1 MDISHFTKIYRICN
15 ADISRCVSNQNIMLN
30 TIHQY
35 LTENLKPSRL
45 AHTMNVADLARSL
58 CEKHGIDG
66 EKGYLAGL
74 LHDCT
79 KQKSTPEQL
88 TLIEKYNIILEYPVE
103 NMEPCLH
110 ADTGAEVARDI
121 FGIDDEIYNAIKYH
135 TLGRE
140 NMTDLEKIIYIA
152 DKCEVGRDTQLKK
165 APLWREM
172 AGESLDKAL
181 LDIISDNIL
190 YLASKGATPHANT
203 LAILS
208 QLERSTQKEV

>member
-1 MDISHFTKIYRICN
+1 MKLHFNSSY
-15 ADISRCVSNQNIMLN
+15 IMLN
-30 TIHQY
+30 KIQKY
-35 LTENLKPSRL
+35 LSENLKPSRL
-45 AHTMNVADLARSL
+45 AHTMNVADLARVL

-79 KQKSTPEQL
+79 KYKNTAEQL
-88 TLIEKYNIILEYPVE
+88 TLVEKYNIILEYGVAG
-103 NMEPCLH
+103 MEPCLH
-110 ADTGAEVARDI
+110 ADTGAEVARDM
-121 FGIDDEIYNAIKYH
+121 FAVDDEIYNAIKYH

-152 DKCEVGRDTQLKK
+152 DKCEVGRDAQLTK
-165 APLWREM
+165 APLWRNM
-172 AGESLDKAL
+172 AEESLDEAL
-181 LDIISDNIL
+181 LDIISDNIE

>member
-172 AGESLDKAL
+172 SE
-181 LDIISDNIL
+181 
-190 YLASKGATPHANT
+190 
-203 LAILS
+203 
-208 QLERSTQKEV
+208 